1 MEAVAVVGL
10 FTALTEAAHLIKS
23 INKPDRNLLVL
34 CPVNGLRMKG
44 NTHKRSEETFP

>member
-23 INKPDRNLLVL
+23 INKSNINLLVL
-34 CPVNGLRMKG
+34 CPVTGLRMKG
-44 NTHKRSEETFP
+44 NAHKRSEETFP

>member
-23 INKPDRNLLVL
+23 INKSNINLLVL
-34 CPVNGLRMKG
+34 CPVTGFRMKG
-44 NTHKRSEETFP
+44 NTHKMSEETFP